1 MAVYVEPIAIADVYA
16 SGLATVEWVSAS
28 DLRFTF
34 YVNQTSPSGEPERA
48 IVERIVL
55 ADVAAREAAR
65 TALAAIGAV
74 LMRNCVECLKHG
86 MH

>member
-1 MAVYVEPIAIADVYA
+1 MPVYVEPMAIGDVYA
-16 SGLATVEWVSAS
+16 SGLASVEWVSAS

-34 YVNQTSPSGEPERA
+34 YVNQTSPNGEPERA

-55 ADVAAREAAR
+55 SDIAAREAAR
-65 TALAAIGAV
+65 TALHVIGAV